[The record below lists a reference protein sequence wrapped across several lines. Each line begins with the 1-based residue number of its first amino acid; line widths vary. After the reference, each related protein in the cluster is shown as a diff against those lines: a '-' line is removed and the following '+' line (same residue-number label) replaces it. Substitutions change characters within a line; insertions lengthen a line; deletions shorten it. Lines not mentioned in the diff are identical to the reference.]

1 MSTSTGGAARPAIEY
16 HYDVGR
22 DFYRLWLGDRLVYSC
37 ALWDG
42 PLDDDL
48 EAAQTAKLEW
58 HATGAKA
65 DGAARALDI
74 GCGWGAMIAYLTGER
89 HVGHVTGLTLSS
101 DQASATPSSDRVEVR
116 LEDWRDHEPP
126 SPYDAIVS
134 IGAFEHF
141 SRRRSCEVRK
151 ARHLPEFFR
160 PLCAGGST
168 KAGVCRF
175 RRIGW
180 EDFDPGKEEGTSFFK
195 DEIFP
200 DSALPQLS
208 DIVEASEE
216 RFRVIA
222 FRSDADHYAQTLRIW
237 QQRLEANKAQ
247 AHELVG
253 HETYRRY
260 LRYLRIS
267 RAMFERRD
275 CTLFRIVFELTA
287 VTPRSGVSAAKRS
300 SISVNDVCPVLGRL

>member
-1 MSTSTGGAARPAIEY
+1 MSTSTGGAAQPAIEY

-37 ALWDG
+37 ALWAG
-42 PLDDDL
+42 ELDDDL
-48 EAAQTAKLEW
+48 EAAQTAKLDW
-58 HATGAKA
+58 HATGARA
-65 DGAARALDI
+65 DGVARALDI
-74 GCGWGAMIAYLTGER
+74 GCGWGAMIAYLSGQR

-116 LEDWRDHEPP
+116 LEDWRDHEPT
-126 SPYDAIVS
+126 SPYDAIIS

-141 SRRRSCEVRK
+141 SRPDLARSDRRAIYGS
-151 ARHLPEFFR
+151 FFDR
-160 PLCAGGST
+160 CAGWLNEGGRLSLQT
-168 KAGVCRF
+168 
-175 RRIGW
+175 IGW

-216 RFRVIA
+216 KFRLIA
-222 FRSDADHYAQTLRIW
+222 FRSDPDQYARTLRIW

-247 AHELVG
+247 ALEIVG
-253 HETYRRY
+253 NDTYRRY

-275 CTLFRIVFELTA
+275 CTLFRLGFERRALR
-287 VTPRSGVSAAKRS
+287 PRQDQAG
-300 SISVNDVCPVLGRL
+300 

>member
-1 MSTSTGGAARPAIEY
+1 MSTSTGGAAQPAIEY

-101 DQASATPSSDRVEVR
+101 DQASATSSSDRVEVR
-116 LEDWRDHEPP
+116 LEDWRDHEPS

-141 SRRRSCEVRK
+141 SRADLARSERRFIYRSFFDRC
-151 ARHLPEFFR
+151 ARWLNE
-160 PLCAGGST
+160 GGRLSLQS
-168 KAGVCRF
+168 
-175 RRIGW
+175 IGW

-222 FRSDADHYAQTLRIW
+222 FRSDAGHYAQTLRIW
-237 QQRLEANKAQ
+237 QQRLEANKVQ

-275 CTLFRIVFELTA
+275 CTLFRVVFELR
-287 VTPRSGVSAAKRS
+287 PSRPLRG
-300 SISVNDVCPVLGRL
+300 

>member
-1 MSTSTGGAARPAIEY
+1 MSTSTGGAAQPAIEY

-22 DFYRLWLGDRLVYSC
+22 DFYRLWLGERLVYSC
-37 ALWDG
+37 ALW
-42 PLDDDL
+42 PEELDDDL

-58 HATGAKA
+58 HATGARA
-65 DGAARALDI
+65 DGVARALDI
-74 GCGWGAMIAYLTGER
+74 GCGWGAMIAYLTGQR

-116 LEDWRDHEPP
+116 LEDWRDHEPT

-141 SRRRSCEVRK
+141 SRPDLARSERRAIYRS
-151 ARHLPEFFR
+151 FFDR
-160 PLCAGGST
+160 CAGWLNEGGRLSLQT
-168 KAGVCRF
+168 
-175 RRIGW
+175 IGW
-180 EDFDPGKEEGTSFFK
+180 EDFDPEKEVGTSFFK
-195 DEIFP
+195 EEIFP

-216 RFRVIA
+216 RFRLIA
-222 FRSDADHYAQTLRIW
+222 FRSDADHYARTLRIW
-237 QQRLEANKAQ
+237 QQRLEANKVQ
-247 AHELVG
+247 ADEIVG
-253 HETYRRY
+253 HDTYRRY

-275 CTLFRIVFELTA
+275 CTLFRLVFELRA
-287 VTPRSGVSAAKRS
+287 SRPRQEPAS
-300 SISVNDVCPVLGRL
+300 